1 MKSAKCFMA
10 FIRRFVRKFFIYDL
24 QLATCRSFILLLVS
38 LLSFGFS
45 FQPGIWRKAGGG
57 IYESDVRA
65 LAIHP
70 LNESVIYAGT
80 AKALYK
86 SNNRGRDYRS
96 VFQPDGESKEVNF
109 IYVPPDKPQ
118 AVYAATDAGLYEST
132 DEGERWQRIYYD
144 SDEQSRKCLSVIQ
157 DEAHLYL
164 ATSRG
169 LRRKALSQTIWQTL
183 EGEVGDMPVY
193 HMVQDKDFIY
203 LAADRRLYRMHKQAR
218 QYAAVFSVGIR
229 DIPNGDNTSDETFD
243 PGDHSVIRS
252 LHLARDGRL
261 FLASSKGIYLSVD
274 QGQQWQPIAAGPLPL
289 DEMTSLVS
297 LEIPPTSHGEHC
309 PSGDIRCVRL
319 LAGTKKG
326 AFVFEDGRWM
336 PLYEGMETNQVNH
349 LIRGAQEMVY
359 AATDRGI
366 FYLPFGKALPSYPP
380 PQTRGH
386 QDTGAPDINGRG
398 FDAYWGIEPTIND
411 VHRLAVDY
419 AEVHPDKIKSWRS
432 LARTRAF
439 FPSLSVG
446 IDRADSEFFHWD
458 TGANPDALVKGR
470 DLLDWDVALS
480 WDLGDLIW
488 SDDQTSIDTRSKL
501 MVELREDV
509 LDQVT
514 RLYFERRRIQMEL
527 ALASALEPQMRLDK
541 QMRVEELTALIDAFT
556 GGEFSRLMQENVNP
570 NSHRA
575 QKRRRGNDT

>member
-1 MKSAKCFMA
+1 MKDFLRV
-10 FIRRFVRKFFIYDL
+10 F
-24 QLATCRSFILLLVS
+24 FILLTGFTC
-38 LLSFGFS
+38 FGFS
-45 FQPGIWRKAGGG
+45 AASFIWQRASDG

-65 LAIHP
+65 LAVHP
-70 LNESVIYAGT
+70 SNESVIYAGT

-109 IYVPPDKPQ
+109 IYVPPDQPQ
-118 AVYAATDAGLYEST
+118 AVYAATDAGLYESL
-132 DEGERWQRIYYD
+132 DEGERWRRIYYD
-144 SDEQSRKCLSVIQ
+144 SDAEARKCLSVVQ
-157 DEAHLYL
+157 DEKHLYA

-169 LRRKALSQTIWQTL
+169 LRRRDFPGTTWRTL
-183 EGEVGDMPVY
+183 EGELGDRSVY
-193 HMVQDKDFIY
+193 HTVQDKDFIY
-203 LAADRRLYRMHKQAR
+203 LATDRRLYRMHKQAER
-218 QYAAVFSVGIR
+218 YAAVFSVGIR

-243 PGDHSVIRS
+243 SGDNSIIRS
-252 LHLARDGRL
+252 LHVAPNGRL
-261 FLASSKGIYLSVD
+261 FLASSKGIYSSAD

-289 DEMTSLVS
+289 NEITSLVS
-297 LEIPPTSHGEHC
+297 LEVPSTSHGEHC
-309 PSGDIRCVRL
+309 PAGDIRCVRL

-336 PLYEGMETNQVNH
+336 SLYKGMETNQVNH
-349 LIRGAQEMVY
+349 LIRDAQETVY
-359 AATDRGI
+359 AATDKGI
-366 FYLPFGKALPSYPP
+366 FYLPDGKALPFSELQGDKGTKTPMKDLEEMDKNF
-380 PQTRGH
+380 H
-386 QDTGAPDINGRG
+386 D
-398 FDAYWGIEPTIND
+398 EPAIGE
-411 VHRLAVDY
+411 VHRWAIDY

-439 FPSLSVG
+439 LPSLSVG

-458 TGANPDALVKGR
+458 TGANPDVLVKGR

-488 SDDQTSIDTRSKL
+488 SDDQTGIDTRSKL
-501 MVELREDV
+501 MVELREDI

-527 ALASALEPQMRLDK
+527 AMASALEPQIRLDK

>member
-1 MKSAKCFMA
+1 MDVYRGACRTAMNEK
-10 FIRRFVRKFFIYDL
+10 RFPL

-203 LAADRRLYRMHKQAR
+203 LAADRRLYRMHKQAQ

-229 DIPNGDNTSDETFD
+229 DIPNGYNTSDETFD

-326 AFVFEDGRWM
+326 AFVFEEGRWTS
-336 PLYEGMETNQVNH
+336 LYKGMETNQVNH
-349 LIRGAQEMVY
+349 LIRDAQETVY

-366 FYLPFGKALPSYPP
+366 FYLLCGKALPFSKVQGDKGTKTPVKDLEEMDKNF
-380 PQTRGH
+380 
-386 QDTGAPDINGRG
+386 QD
-398 FDAYWGIEPTIND
+398 EPTIGE
-411 VHRLAVDY
+411 VHRWAIDY

-439 FPSLSVG
+439 LPSLSVG
-446 IDRADSEFFHWD
+446 LDRADSEFFHWD

-488 SDDQTSIDTRSKL
+488 SDDQTGIDTRSKL

-527 ALASALEPQMRLDK
+527 ALDSLLDPQVRLDK
-541 QMRVEELTALIDAFT
+541 KMRVEELTALLDAFT
-556 GGEFSRLMQENVNP
+556 GGQFSRPEEACRLQ
-570 NSHRA
+570 A
-575 QKRRRGNDT
+575 K